1 MTILFIQEQRVL
13 SIKRIVSKF
22 LKREMFII
30 KFKKYI
36 LPSILFI
43 FTICLVI
50 FSSSNLV
57 AAKSGLKLWATS
69 VVPSLF
75 PFFVATELLSQ
86 TSMPYILGRIFNV
99 FMKPLFNVG
108 GEGSFALIMGII
120 SGYPVGAK
128 IACNFRNNK
137 ILSKIECER
146 LLSFTNNSRSTVYC
160 WNCWN

>member
-1 MTILFIQEQRVL
+1 MKI
-13 SIKRIVSKF
+13 
-22 LKREMFII
+22 FII
-30 KFKKYI
+30 KFKNYF
-36 LPSILFI
+36 LPSTLFI

-86 TSMPYILGRIFNV
+86 TSMPYLLGRFFNIF
-99 FMKPLFNVG
+99 MRPLFNVG
-108 GEGSFALIMGII
+108 GEGSFAFIMGII

-128 IACNFRNNK
+128 IACNFRKNN
-137 ILSKIECER
+137 ILPKIECER
-146 LLSFTNNSRSTVYC
+146 LLSFTNNSRSFIYIR
-160 WNCWN
+160 NCWN

>member
-1 MTILFIQEQRVL
+1 MKV
-13 SIKRIVSKF
+13 
-22 LKREMFII
+22 FII
-30 KFKKYI
+30 KFKNYF
-36 LPSILFI
+36 LPSTLFI

-86 TSMPYILGRIFNV
+86 TSMPYLLGRFFNV
-99 FMKPLFNVG
+99 FMRPLFNVG
-108 GEGSFALIMGII
+108 GAGSFAFIMGII

-128 IACNFRNNK
+128 IACNFRKNN
-137 ILSKIECER
+137 ILPKIECER
-146 LLSFTNNSRSTVYC
+146 LLSFTNNSRSFIYIR
-160 WNCWN
+160 NCWN